1 MDWYCVRIPGR
12 RSAAA
17 WMELARE
24 VHRDAGFPHGCRVHH
39 EISVRGEHFLY
50 FSPECLEVFPELLKL
65 FGATTC
71 NKPSGLDA
79 FMQVLKW
86 PRPPLPQSSS
96 EVIRDPVM
104 RPPIPASQEQF
115 LPGA

>member
-50 FSPECLEVFPELLKL
+50 FSPECATVFPELLKL
-65 FGATTC
+65 FGASTC
-71 NKPSGLDA
+71 IKPSGIDA
-79 FMQVLKW
+79 LMQVLKW
-86 PRPPLPQSSS
+86 PRPTPQMPRALVAIDPNMSSS
-96 EVIRDPVM
+96 F
-104 RPPIPASQEQF
+104 PA
-115 LPGA
+115 P

>member
-39 EISVRGEHFLY
+39 DISVRGEHFLY
-50 FSPECLEVFPELLKL
+50 FSPECATVFPELLKL
-65 FGATTC
+65 FGASRC
-71 NKPSGLDA
+71 AEPSRIDSL
-79 FMQVLKW
+79 MQVLKW
-86 PRPPLPQSSS
+86 PRAMPSMSRGL
-96 EVIRDPVM
+96 VVNDPK
-104 RPPIPASQEQF
+104 IGASFPA
-115 LPGA
+115 A